1 VYYVNIINPPDE
13 QKEGLLPFPKRG
25 SDQLGLLKKRKKGD
39 KKRKRA

>member
-25 SDQLGLLKKRKKGD
+25 SDQFTMFAVDQKIEIVRV
-39 KKRKRA
+39 AI